1 MIDEERGQIEY
12 EVSGAGP
19 TVVLVPGSCSTGAAW
34 RGVTTVWC
42 NQFRCVTTSLLGYGR
57 TAERRT
63 SCDTSIAH
71 EAEVMESVI
80 RRTGGRVH
88 LVGHSFGGLVALAVT
103 LRRRVALATLTVIEA
118 PAPEL
123 LKATGEEQHYH
134 AFRRMTDRYFAD
146 FKGGDEQAVATMIDF
161 YGGVGTFASWPPRVR
176 AYAIE
181 TTPVNILDWSTAYGF
196 ALSPASLAAVA
207 VPTLVLWGSAS
218 HPAIQCVNALL
229 GECISDATLKK
240 VNDAAHFMIATHA
253 QDVGRLIANHV
264 YRAEARQGSLAV
276 QA

>member
-1 MIDEERGQIEY
+1 
-12 EVSGAGP
+12 
-19 TVVLVPGSCSTGAAW
+19 
-34 RGVTTVWC
+34 
-42 NQFRCVTTSLLGYGR
+42 
-57 TAERRT
+57 
-63 SCDTSIAH
+63 
-71 EAEVMESVI
+71 MESVI

-196 ALSPASLAAVA
+196 ALSPASLAAVG

-218 HPAIQCVNALL
+218 HPAIQCVNALP
-229 GECISDATLKK
+229 GG
-240 VNDAAHFMIATHA
+240 VHFRCNVEEGKRCSALH
-253 QDVGRLIANHV
+253 DRDS
-264 YRAEARQGSLAV
+264 RQ
-276 QA
+276 